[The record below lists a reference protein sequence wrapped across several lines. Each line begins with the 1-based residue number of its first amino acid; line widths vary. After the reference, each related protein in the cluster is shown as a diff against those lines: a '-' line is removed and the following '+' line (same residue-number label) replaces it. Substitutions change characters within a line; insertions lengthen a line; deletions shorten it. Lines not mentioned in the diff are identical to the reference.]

1 MKHVLISTLL
11 LISVTAFS
19 ADLPSG
25 FVYLSYVS
33 PSIVQEIRYYT
44 EHNFLGTKVDGYK
57 SPKCILTTQAANA
70 LNNVQKD
77 LEKKELSLKV
87 YDCYRPQKAVN
98 HFIRWA
104 KDTTDTK
111 TKAEFYPDEPKETL
125 FKRGFIA
132 SRSGHSR
139 GSTVDLT
146 IIKAEAPE
154 QEEYIAHLNLRRCDN
169 PQQKRFGDNSINMG
183 TGFDCFSDI
192 SATENKNISDEV
204 RKNRQL
210 LKSLMEKHGF
220 YNYSKEWWHYT
231 LKNEPHSKTF
241 FDFEV
246 K

>member
-25 FVYLSYVS
+25 FVYLSDVS

-77 LEKKELSLKV
+77 LEKKGLSLKV

-104 KDTTDTK
+104 KDTT
-111 TKAEFYPDEPKETL
+111 
-125 FKRGFIA
+125 A